1 MSFAVLTCSSAADSV
16 VITNSTSEG
25 ISGSIYGGNDTI
37 NLVNG
42 TYTGVNNTNITI
54 DYDRNITIQSNNSN
68 NKAIIDC
75 DGSWFIYNY
84 GNLTLKNLIIKNA
97 YAEWSGAGAYNA
109 GKLTI
114 INCTFLNNSAE
125 YGGGAIYNNYGE
137 INIYGS
143 VFDNN
148 SAMHG
153 GAIYNY
159 NVPPSRA
166 FSLVTFT
173 GSGSINIFNSTLTN
187 NKALSDGGAIYNN
200 RGSISIQNN
209 NFINNSAPLGGAI
222 FNDRY
227 SNFNVIGSNFIN
239 NSATDTDGPGAAIY
253 NNANNNFNVGY
264 SRFVNNTGIAVI
276 NNDGFVSADYNWWG
290 DNTPVEGTDY
300 LGLSLSN
307 YFVADLSSK
316 NNTVVNGSN
325 VLLDYSFNLNDNSVA
340 NNSLLPYFVANIDG
354 KVVDARFN
362 QSINYLVDSTTVD
375 GIVDNQPLGVA
386 FNLLYPNITTDL
398 TLNKDK
404 VKVNESV
411 TGSVTV
417 TNTGNGT
424 ASNLTVVVQLPNN
437 FIVTN
442 PNGATYD
449 KKSHTLT
456 WTINLTPGTEKVL
469 SFTGKF
475 TKKGNYVFSSQT
487 ILSNGPEIV
496 NFANIK
502 VVAKAVPSDDPD
514 NDSDNSS
521 GNNAKA
527 VSMKSTG
534 IPILALLLAILI
546 PLIGIRTKKQK

>member
-16 VITNSTSEG
+16 VINNSTTDG
-25 ISGSIYGGNDTI
+25 IKGSIDNGNDTI

-54 DYDRNITIQSNNSN
+54 DYGRNITIQSNNSN

-97 YAEWSGAGAYNA
+97 YTDGYGAGANNR
-109 GKLTI
+109 GTLTI
-114 INCTFLNNSAE
+114 INCTFINNSAR
-125 YGGGAIYNNYGE
+125 YDGGAIYNHFGE

-148 SAMHG
+148 SARYG
-153 GAIYNY
+153 GAIYN
-159 NVPPSRA
+159 NNEVSPNRR
-166 FSLVTFT
+166 FSLVTFG

-187 NKALSDGGAIYNN
+187 NKALSDGGGGGAIYNN
-200 RGSISIQNN
+200 WGSISIQNN

-222 FNDRY
+222 FNNFN
-227 SNFNVIGSNFIN
+227 SNFSLIGSNFIN
-239 NSATDTDGPGAAIY
+239 NSATDGFGAAIY
-253 NNANNNFNVGY
+253 NNAYSGVNVGY

-276 NNDGFVSADYNWWG
+276 NNDGSVSADYNWWG

-307 YFVADLSSK
+307 WFVADLSSK
-316 NNTVVNGSN
+316 NNTVVNGTK

-340 NNSLLPYFVANIDG
+340 NNSLLPYFVANIGG

-386 FNLLYPNITTDL
+386 FNLLYPNITVDL
-398 TLNKDK
+398 TLDKDK

-417 TNTGNGT
+417 TNAGNGT

-442 PNGATYD
+442 PNGAVYD

-456 WTINLTPGTEKVL
+456 WTINLTPNTKQVL

-475 TKKGNYVFSSQT
+475 TKKGNYTFNSQT
-487 ILSNGPEIV
+487 TLSNGSEIV
-496 NFANIK
+496 NFANIE
-502 VVAKAVPSDDPD
+502 VVANNNN
-514 NDSDNSS
+514 NDTN
-521 GNNAKA
+521 NNAKA

-546 PLIGIRTKKQK
+546 PLIGIRIKKQK